1 MRKLMLLICLF
12 GAPAAAVSQ
21 ETPKP
26 AAPAPQANPLSTH
39 NKYVYA
45 RLKDILLRSAEKMPE
60 EHYGFKPVDTVR
72 SYGQIVAHVAD
83 AQYLFCSAALGEKNP
98 APGIEKGKTSKADII
113 AALKDSFAYCD
124 RAYDGLTDATAA
136 QTVKLFG
143 SDAPKLGA
151 LGINNAHTI
160 EHYGNLATY
169 LRIKNVVPPTSE
181 PGGMTPPPTP
191 KK

>member
-1 MRKLMLLICLF
+1 MQKLLLLICLF

-21 ETPKP
+21 EATKP

-39 NKYVYA
+39 NKVVYA

-72 SYGQIVAHVAD
+72 SYGQLVGHVAD
-83 AQYLFCSAALGEKNP
+83 AQYLFCSVALGEKSP
-98 APGIEKGKTSKADII
+98 APGIEKGKTSKADLI

-124 RAYDGLTDATAA
+124 RAYDGLTDATAV
-136 QTVKLFG
+136 QPVKLFG
-143 SDAPKLGA
+143 SDMPKLGA
-151 LGINNAHTI
+151 LSINNAHTL
-160 EHYGNLATY
+160 EHYGNIATY
-169 LRIKNVVPPTSE
+169 LRIKNLVPPTSE
-181 PGGMTPPPTP
+181 GGGMAPPPTP

>member
-39 NKYVYA
+39 NKVVYA

-151 LGINNAHTI
+151 LSINNAHTI

-169 LRIKNVVPPTSE
+169 LRIKNIVPPTSE

-191 KK
+191 MK